1 MLNSSNTTHTWV
13 VSSQRIPIMMNDLET
28 ILNDVRSGNPQALR
42 RLYDACGQSVY
53 SLANAI
59 TQNPQ
64 MAEDITQ
71 DVFLKVWN
79 QIDQYD
85 AGTNF
90 RAWLARIT
98 RNHAIDRIRRE
109 KQQGISMPSWEI
121 ELQDD
126 SSEAPAQDEVY
137 WIRKA
142 IHQLTTEQRQAI
154 ELAYLQ
160 GFTHEQIADRL
171 NIPLGTIKT
180 RIRDGLKQLRQ
191 LWQYEGME

>member
-1 MLNSSNTTHTWV
+1 MLNWNAPNTWV
-13 VSSQRIPIMMNDLET
+13 VNSQRIPVMMNDLEA
-28 ILNDVRSGNPQALR
+28 ILDDIRSGNPQALR
-42 RLYDACGQSVY
+42 RLYDACGQLVY
-53 SLANAI
+53 SLAFAI
-59 TQNPQ
+59 TQNQ
-64 MAEDITQ
+64 QTAEDITQ

-109 KQQGISMPSWEI
+109 KRQGISMPSWEI
-121 ELQDD
+121 EIQDD
-126 SSEAPAQDEVY
+126 VPEPPAQDDVY

-171 NIPLGTIKT
+171 NTPLGTIKT